1 MAILVAELWLLPC
14 TVSAGMYA
22 AMIEAV
28 PEAEGAVKVAVHE
41 ALPVELWT
49 SVHGEPVKVP
59 ETPDSERVTVPVGV
73 RGEPKVEPSD
83 TVAVHV
89 EPWFTRTGVAHSMV
103 VLVGRNPTANENPGL
118 GLELWVESPP

>member
-1 MAILVAELWLLPC
+1 MAIPVAELWLLPC
-14 TVSAGMYA
+14 TVSTGVYA

-41 ALPVELWT
+41 ALPVELCT

-73 RGEPKVEPSD
+73 RGEPEFEMSD

-103 VLVGRNPTANENPGL
+103 VLVGRNPTVIENPGL